1 MSVDETL
8 MCSFQVRMVKLMG
21 RIRNKDDENG
31 ENDDSECDNADGDGN
46 VVGQYKKALSASCY
60 LVTISQVYNYKD
72 KAPLFQTN

>member
-1 MSVDETL
+1 MLLPGEGGEIDGE
-8 MCSFQVRMVKLMG
+8 
-21 RIRNKDDENG
+21 DDENDD
-31 ENDDSECDNADGDGN
+31 EKDDSDCDNEDEDGN